1 MKFCSCLFH
10 IAAAIQ
16 VASKL
21 DNVTVKLDGTDV
33 EFHSSCRYVV
43 IGVSL
48 VVSFAISLVQCLTC
62 NLCGLG
68 KFLDMIFAGVGFV
81 WWLIAAGVVQHN
93 VNDAPGLDGSMQDYR
108 NATVGMMWAEV
119 ALFGVLIVS
128 GLFRLCSCFSG

>member
-1 MKFCSCLFH
+1 M
-10 IAAAIQ
+10 
-16 VASKL
+16 
-21 DNVTVKLDGTDV
+21 
-33 EFHSSCRYVV
+33 CRYVV

-48 VVSFAISLVQCLTC
+48 VVSAAISLVQCLTC

-81 WWLIAAGVVQHN
+81 WWLVAAGVVQHN

-119 ALFGVLIVS
+119 SLRTGAVVVVGPASRGAASPFTHPHKSWRIQL
-128 GLFRLCSCFSG
+128 RA